1 MNSIWATTCTSS
13 NEIPVIKNKMLVF
26 GTQIHIV
33 TFIFILLEMGMFV
46 FQLFYYLFR
55 PQDKIRLWYLILL
68 ILMLFYNITGG
79 LFPDPKIPIN
89 VSLQEMIAYG
99 SGFLMASYFPFYF
112 YKAFDLKPLRWH
124 AYYGVPLFLMMPYVI
139 FFVVVYAINGNLDV
153 DIKYGMIAPLAYA
166 LVLLWVM
173 FRAIYKKHQKER
185 NQNQYME
192 EIAMY
197 FAISPWASLAVF
209 GIVESSQLVE
219 VLCTNT
225 GIVMLSVLFIWRSV
239 TRARLEYQQ
248 FMEMM
253 INGVRP
259 ELFDAN
265 CMRYHLTN
273 REVEIIK
280 LLRIGLK
287 PKEIGDRLFIAE
299 RTVTTHL
306 QNMMSKTQTRSRL
319 ELIRKLEQGI
329 FDSPDQ
335 LNLS

>member
-1 MNSIWATTCTSS
+1 
-13 NEIPVIKNKMLVF
+13 MLVF

-33 TFIFILLEMGMFV
+33 TFIFILLETGMFI

-55 PQDKIRLWYLILL
+55 PQDKIRLWYLILMS
-68 ILMLFYNITGG
+68 LMLFYNITGG
-79 LFPDPKIPIN
+79 LFPDPKIHMDLA
-89 VSLQEMIAYG
+89 LQEMIAYG

-112 YKAFDLKPLRWH
+112 YKAFDLRTLRWH
-124 AYYGVPLFLMMPYVI
+124 ALYGVPLFLMLPYLI
-139 FFVVVYAINGNLDV
+139 FFVIVYAVNGNLEF
-153 DIKYGMIAPLAYA
+153 DIKYGMIVPLIYSG
-166 LVLLWVM
+166 VLLWVM
-173 FRAIYKKHQKER
+173 FTAIYRKHQLER
-185 NQNQYME
+185 NNNQYLE

-197 FAISPWASLAVF
+197 VAVTPWASLAVF

-225 GIVMLSVLFIWRSV
+225 GIVVLSILFIWRSV
-239 TRARLEYQQ
+239 NRARLEYRQ

-253 INGVRP
+253 INGIRP

-265 CMRYHLTN
+265 CLKYHLTN
-273 REVEIIK
+273 REVEIVK
-280 LLRIGLK
+280 LLRSGLK
-287 PKEIGDRLFIAE
+287 PREIGDRLFIAE
-299 RTVTTHL
+299 RTVTTHV
-306 QNMMSKTQTRSRL
+306 QNIMTKTQTRSRL

>member
-1 MNSIWATTCTSS
+1 
-13 NEIPVIKNKMLVF
+13 MLVF

-33 TFIFILLEMGMFV
+33 TFIFILLEAGMFI

-55 PQDKIRLWYLILL
+55 PQDKIRLWYLILMS
-68 ILMLFYNITGG
+68 LMLFYNITGG
-79 LFPDPKIPIN
+79 LFPDPKIHLDLA
-89 VSLQEMIAYG
+89 LQEMIAYG

-112 YKAFDLKPLRWH
+112 YKAFDLKTLRWH
-124 AYYGVPLFLMMPYVI
+124 ALYGVPLFLMMPYLI
-139 FFVVVYAINGNLDV
+139 FFVIVYALNGNLEA
-153 DIKYGMIAPLAYA
+153 DIKYGMIAPLIYSG
-166 LVLLWVM
+166 VLLWVM
-173 FRAIYKKHQKER
+173 FKAIYKKHEIER
-185 NQNQYME
+185 NDNQYLE

-197 FAISPWASLAVF
+197 LAVSPWASLAVF

-225 GIVMLSVLFIWRSV
+225 GIVVLSILFIWRSV
-239 TRARLEYQQ
+239 NRARLEYRQ

-265 CMRYHLTN
+265 CLRYHLTN
-273 REVEIIK
+273 REVEIVK
-280 LLRIGLK
+280 LLRSGLK
-287 PKEIGDRLFIAE
+287 PREIGDRLFIAE
-299 RTVTTHL
+299 RTVTTHV
-306 QNMMSKTQTRSRL
+306 QNVMTKTQTRSRL

-335 LNLS
+335 FNLS